1 MKTLILEAQKIR
13 KIDLLNNTLTDKQ
26 KALLSDILE
35 VSLPISMSDSYVLL
49 KDIAIGYRNR
59 LYGK

>member
-13 KIDLLNNTLTDKQ
+13 KIDLLNNTLTGKQ

-35 VSLPISMSDSYVLL
+35 VSLPISMADSYVLL